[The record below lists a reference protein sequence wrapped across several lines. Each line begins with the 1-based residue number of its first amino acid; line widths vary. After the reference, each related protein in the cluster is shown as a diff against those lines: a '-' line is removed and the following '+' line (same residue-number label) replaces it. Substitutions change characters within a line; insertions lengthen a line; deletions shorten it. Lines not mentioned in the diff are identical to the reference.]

1 MMGAMTRAFV
11 RPYRR
16 ARPPSRTVAVAVPLF
31 PRSDLLAEEQVSLR
45 HLQHFLGAYDKFL
58 VAPSGLS
65 VEMPGFATKHFARKF
80 FGSIRAHTQLL
91 KWPGFYR
98 AFEDYEY
105 ILIYHPDSL
114 VLSDDLLRW
123 CRAGWDYVGAPWIPC
138 DDTPWVEEARV
149 GNGGFALMRIE
160 SALQVLRNRHRLK
173 PASFW
178 LDLLVRNPERVRPL
192 VAALDRV
199 RPLLPRSRFVNNT
212 LAYWH
217 ANMNPAPHGLNSD
230 RFWSLEAHRFLP
242 AFKVA
247 TVEEGL
253 RFAFETAPRRCFE
266 MNQRRMPFGCHAWA
280 RYDRAFWEPHLVGSD
295 DGETASLQEIAVTG
309 VER

>member
-1 MMGAMTRAFV
+1 MVGAMTRAFV

-16 ARPPSRTVAVAVPLF
+16 ARPPSRTVAVVVPLY
-31 PRSDLLAEEQVSLR
+31 PRPDLSPEEQVSLR
-45 HLQHFLGAYDKFL
+45 HLQRFLGAHDKYL
-58 VAPSGLS
+58 VSPVGMSF
-65 VEMPGFATKHFARKF
+65 EIPGFTPLHFPSKF
-80 FGSIRAHTQLL
+80 FGSVRAHTQLL

-105 ILIYHPDSL
+105 VLIYHPDSL

-123 CRAGWDYVGAPWIPC
+123 CDAGWDYIGAPWIPC
-138 DDTPWVEEARV
+138 AEAPWVKEAQV
-149 GNGGFALMRIE
+149 GNGGFTLMKIE
-160 SALQVLRNRHRLK
+160 SALQVLQNRHRLK
-173 PASFW
+173 PATFW
-178 LDLLVRNPERVRPL
+178 LDLLVRNPARGRFLVEVLERVRPL
-192 VAALDRV
+192 F
-199 RPLLPRSRFVNNT
+199 PRSRLVNNT
-212 LAYWH
+212 LAYWD
-217 ANMNPAPHGLNSD
+217 ANMNPAPHGLNND

-266 MNQRRMPFGCHAWA
+266 MNKLRLPFGCHAWA
-280 RYDRAFWEPHLVGSD
+280 RYDRAFWEPYLIGSD
-295 DGETASLQEIAVTG
+295 DGDAASLQDSAVEG